1 MWLKDGHR
9 TETATLACADDP
21 VLCVAPKA
29 EFSKAFALWRP
40 GLDQPLLHVEG
51 LTACLSTPIGDRPV
65 LDDVSFSLQR
75 GKILC
80 LVGESGCG
88 KSVTAR
94 AILRLLDWPLHIS
107 PDSRVLFDGQ
117 DLGALPERGMRQVRG
132 RDIAMIFQDPMSS
145 LNPVKRVGEQVAETL
160 ILHRR
165 VSRQEARDRTIALF
179 RQVGIPVPERRV
191 RQFPHELSG
200 GMQQRA
206 MIAMA
211 LACDPKVLIA
221 DEPTTALDATIQAQI
236 LDLLRELRETR
247 DMAILL
253 ITHDLGVVAEMADD
267 IAVMYA
273 GRIVEYGQV
282 DQVLTSPQ
290 HPYTEQLLRS
300 VPRLLMPRDQRLA
313 MIGGTVPSPLD
324 RPPGCAFA
332 PRCAFAFE
340 RCTADPSP
348 PLPDTASHAA
358 SCWLCHDGPR
368 ATRGVW
374 EAA

>member
-1 MWLKDGHR
+1 
-9 TETATLACADDP
+9 
-21 VLCVAPKA
+21 
-29 EFSKAFALWRP
+29 
-40 GLDQPLLHVEG
+40 
-51 LTACLSTPIGDRPV
+51 
-65 LDDVSFSLQR
+65 
-75 GKILC
+75 
-80 LVGESGCG
+80 
-88 KSVTAR
+88 
-94 AILRLLDWPLHIS
+94 
-107 PDSRVLFDGQ
+107 
-117 DLGALPERGMRQVRG
+117 MRQVRG

-236 LDLLRELRETR
+236 LDLLRELRESR

-273 GRIVEYGQV
+273 GRIVV
-282 DQVLTSPQ
+282 
-290 HPYTEQLLRS
+290 
-300 VPRLLMPRDQRLA
+300 
-313 MIGGTVPSPLD
+313 
-324 RPPGCAFA
+324 
-332 PRCAFAFE
+332 
-340 RCTADPSP
+340 
-348 PLPDTASHAA
+348 
-358 SCWLCHDGPR
+358 
-368 ATRGVW
+368 
-374 EAA
+374 

>member
-1 MWLKDGHR
+1 MNGIRRSRL
-9 TETATLACADDP
+9 LN
-21 VLCVAPKA
+21 
-29 EFSKAFALWRP
+29 
-40 GLDQPLLHVEG
+40 PLLQAEM
-51 LTACLSTPIGDRPV
+51 LTVSLVTPTGDRPIV
-65 LDDVSFSLQR
+65 EDVSFSLHR
-75 GKILC
+75 GKVLC

-94 AILRLLDWPLHIS
+94 AILRLLDWPLNIS
-107 PDSRVLFDGQ
+107 SGSRILFGDR
-117 DLGALPERGMRQVRG
+117 DLCTLPMREMRKVRG
-132 RDIAMIFQDPMSS
+132 GEIAMIFQDPMSS
-145 LNPVKRVGEQVAETL
+145 LNPVKRLGDQVAETL
-160 ILHRR
+160 ILHRGM
-165 VSRQEARDRTIALF
+165 SRHAAHERTVALL

-200 GMQQRA
+200 GMQQRV

-211 LACDPKVLIA
+211 LACDPKILIA

-236 LDLLRELRETR
+236 LDLLRELRDTT
-247 DMAILL
+247 DMGVLL

-273 GRIVEYGQV
+273 GRIVECGPV
-282 DQVLTSPQ
+282 EQVLTSPQ

-300 VPRLLMPRDQRLA
+300 VPRILMPRDQRLA

-332 PRCAFAFE
+332 PRCAHAFD
-340 RCTADPSP
+340 RCAIAPSP
-348 PLPDTASHAA
+348 PLPDAAMHAA
-358 SCWLCHDGPR
+358 SCWLCDDGPR